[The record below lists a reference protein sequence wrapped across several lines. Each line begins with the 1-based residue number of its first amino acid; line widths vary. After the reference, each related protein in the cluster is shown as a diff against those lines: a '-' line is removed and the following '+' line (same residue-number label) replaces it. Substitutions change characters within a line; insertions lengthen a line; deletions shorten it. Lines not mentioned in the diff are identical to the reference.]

1 MTLRKAR
8 NASRGYSILIEWRR
22 KEELPAVVPDH
33 RLNRGHLY
41 SIVQDLHTKGCT
53 FGATENVP
61 CRLLL
66 FYCQPSPD
74 NDLSNRDSSECA
86 NDECRIRALVQ
97 TCSYRQALGT
107 PEEHKEKLYDT
118 NLLSRHALAATRV
131 ASSIR
136 SPAHNLPRTDSVPVK
151 SIQDNL
157 IVVEEMPGLCKS
169 WHGTRYVWLAKNRKL
184 EWPSMFHIG
193 A

>member
-1 MTLRKAR
+1 LTLRCFTEYVHK
-8 NASRGYSILIEWRR
+8 NGTKFHSHPNYHDEGPWYDWASVSFGE
-22 KEELPAVVPDH
+22 
-33 RLNRGHLY
+33 N
-41 SIVQDLHTKGCT
+41 
-53 FGATENVP
+53 GATENIP

-66 FYCQPSPD
+66 FYSQPSPD
-74 NDLSNRDSSECA
+74 NDLSDSNSFKCA
-86 NDECRIRALVQ
+86 NNECGIRALVQ
-97 TCSYRQALGT
+97 TCSYRQALGM
-107 PEEHKEKLYDT
+107 PKEHKEKLYDT

-131 ASSIR
+131 ASSIS
-136 SPAHNLPRTDSVPVK
+136 SPAHNLPRIDSVPVE

-157 IVVEEMPGLCKS
+157 IVVEETPGLCKS